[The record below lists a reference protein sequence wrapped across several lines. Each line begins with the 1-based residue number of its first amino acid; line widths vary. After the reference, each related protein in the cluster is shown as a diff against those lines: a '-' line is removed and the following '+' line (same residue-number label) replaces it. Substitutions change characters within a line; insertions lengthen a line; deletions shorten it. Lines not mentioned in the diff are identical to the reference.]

1 MGLVPSVAAAWRI
14 SDEAWMKQFNNW
26 LDNAKLR
33 LSYGVTGNN
42 NVGDYVTIA
51 SATGPSYVTIDGKE
65 VQGYH
70 PNGLV
75 NTELIWEKVKEFDVG
90 LDLSFLKTASM

>member
-1 MGLVPSVAAAWRI
+1 MWI
-14 SDEAWMKQFNNW
+14 FN
-26 LDNAKLR
+26 KLR

-65 VQGYH
+65 MYATFKPAPTVTS
-70 PNGLV
+70 PN
-75 NTELIWEKVKEFDVG
+75 
-90 LDLSFLKTASM
+90 LSL

>member
-1 MGLVPSVAAAWRI
+1 M
-14 SDEAWMKQFNNW
+14 
-26 LDNAKLR
+26 
-33 LSYGVTGNN
+33 
-42 NVGDYVTIA
+42 GDYVTIA

-90 LDLSFLKTASM
+90 LDLSFLKNRINVTADFYNRLSDVRLCHVQCLSKLVRRLQPSM

>member
-1 MGLVPSVAAAWRI
+1 
-14 SDEAWMKQFNNW
+14 MKQFNNW

-65 VQGYH
+65 VQGYY

-75 NTELIWEKVKEFDVG
+75 NTALIWEKVKEFDVG